1 MHVASVNV
9 GVFVTQEDG
18 DLHRQEHVASF
29 LAVVIEGYTEAS
41 IKQTGI
47 KTHVPRF
54 GCFPSDVLNGILHL
68 CRRRY
73 GYGRCAVKQQGRTKP
88 DGRLIGVIA
97 AYTFVTQLTIRGAQ
111 LEMVHPTHVVFKEIL
126 FRNNPTGRHRR
137 EGCPAIILMET
148 RRAIVTYVG
157 FEQVT
162 VGVGIVYACE
172 SRTIRVFEGISAVVS
187 AISRREIK
195 IREAGE
201 LELIATCPQVFV
213 AHIIVFETCH
223 CCEAV
228 QSEVVR
234 VVGQSLCGDVVVG
247 VSRLG

>member
-9 GVFVTQEDG
+9 GIFVAQEDG
-18 DLHRQEHVASF
+18 DLHRQEHVACF
-29 LAVVIEGYTEAS
+29 FAIVIEGYAEPC
-41 IKQTGI
+41 IQQTGI

-54 GCFPSDVLNGILHL
+54 GCFPSDVLNSVLHL
-68 CRRRY
+68 CRRGY

-111 LEMVHPTHVVFKEIL
+111 LEMVHPPHVVFKEIL
-126 FRNNPTGRHRR
+126 FRNNPAGRHRR

-162 VGVGIVYACE
+162 IGVSVVYACKC
-172 SRTIRVFEGISAVVS
+172 RTIGVFEGVTAVVPAVS
-187 AISRREIK
+187 WRE
-195 IREAGE
+195 
-201 LELIATCPQVFV
+201 V
-213 AHIIVFETCH
+213 
-223 CCEAV
+223 
-228 QSEVVR
+228 
-234 VVGQSLCGDVVVG
+234 
-247 VSRLG
+247 